1 MPAKKQRPAARPA
14 KRKSTARRTKS
25 ARSRASRRGAARPG
39 ESLLI
44 DVARTVGTTLG
55 TLAAR
60 SSQAAERLRLGNRRK
75 RS

>member
-1 MPAKKQRPAARPA
+1 MAPKKSTGRKTRPA
-14 KRKSTARRTKS
+14 
-25 ARSRASRRGAARPG
+25 ARSRASRSRAKAAKRRAAKPG

-60 SSQAAERLRLGNRRK
+60 SSQAAESLRIRAKKK